1 MDYIEEFHPKF
12 KQDLK
17 SIDKSVVKEIQKI
30 HLDNILK
37 NPLSYPALKGKL
49 SSLRSYHFSK
59 NSVSYRIAY
68 EVIENNKVIFY
79 YMVAKR
85 ENFYKKLENRSKK

>member
-1 MDYIEEFHPKF
+1 MDYTEEFHPKF
-12 KQDLK
+12 RSDLK
-17 SIDKSVVKEIQKI
+17 SIDKSVIREIKEI

-37 NPLSYPALKGKL
+37 NPLSNPTLKGKL
-49 SSLRSYHFSK
+49 SHIRSYHFSK

-68 EVIENNKVIFY
+68 EIIEENKVIFH

-85 ENFYKKLENRSKK
+85 ENFYKKLESRVR